1 MQLIETSNVELVQ
14 SSNCFYSLSGQ
25 VLCRAI
31 YKPKKEM
38 IVKALATPGRMLA
51 FTQFRWRRT
60 QFQCCE
66 V

>member
-51 FTQFRWRRT
+51 FTQFR
-60 QFQCCE
+60 
-66 V
+66 